1 MTSMISKRQTKFGV
15 AIPQKFPDGV
25 VDTQY
30 ITEFLTTVESLGYD
44 SAWVGEGVFGK
55 VPNLEP
61 MPLLSYAAALTSR
74 IKLGVSALTFP
85 LWNPIFLAKAVAS
98 LDQLSNGRFI
108 LGLTVGVHRED
119 YPAFGLRPENRLTRF
134 IEGLDL
140 MKRLWTS
147 DNVTFKG
154 KFWEMEDVSIS
165 PRPVQVPH
173 PPVWFGSRALPA
185 LRRSVKSGDGWMGS
199 GATSTAEFR
208 EHMEILRGFMAE
220 EGKGQDE
227 FPLSKRVYLAL
238 DPNKDRALRKL
249 EEMIGFIYG
258 DPTLAPKVSI
268 YGDREEVAEGLREL
282 IAEGVDLILLAPASD
297 PRGQAELLANQVL
310 PRL

>member
-1 MTSMISKRQTKFGV
+1 MTSMTSKRQTRFGV

-74 IKLGVSALTFP
+74 VKLGVSALTFP

-119 YPAFGLRPENRLTRF
+119 YPAFGLRPEHRLTRF

-165 PRPVQVPH
+165 PRPVQEPH

-185 LRRSVKSGDGWMGS
+185 LRRSVKYGDGWMGS

-249 EEMIGFIYG
+249 EEMMGFIYG

-282 IAEGVDLILLAPASD
+282 MAEGVDLILLAPASD

>member
-1 MTSMISKRQTKFGV
+1 MTSKRETRFGV
-15 AIPQKFPDGV
+15 AIPQKFPDGI
-25 VDTQY
+25 VDTKY
-30 ITEFLTTVESLGYD
+30 ISDFLTTVEALGYD

-61 MPLLSYAAALTSR
+61 IPLLSYAAALTSW

-85 LWNPIFLAKAVAS
+85 FWNPIFLAKAVAS

-108 LGLTVGVHRED
+108 LGLTVGVHREQ
-119 YPAFGLRPENRLTRF
+119 YPAFGIRPEHRLTRF
-134 IEGLDL
+134 IEGLEL

-147 DNVTFKG
+147 DSVTFKG
-154 KFWEMEDVSIS
+154 KFWDMENVSIS
-165 PRPVQVPH
+165 PRPAQKPH

-208 EHMEILRGFMAE
+208 EHMHILRGFMAE
-220 EGKGQDE
+220 EGKTQDE
-227 FPLSKRVYLAL
+227 FPLTKRVYVAL
-238 DPNKDRALRKL
+238 DTDKEKALRHL
-249 EEMIGFIYG
+249 EDMMGFIYG
-258 DPTLAPKVSI
+258 DPTLASKVSV
-268 YGDREEVAEGLREL
+268 YGDREEVADGLREVM
-282 IAEGVDLILLAPASD
+282 AEGVDLILLAPAID
-297 PRGQAELLANQVL
+297 PKGQAELFADQVL

>member
-1 MTSMISKRQTKFGV
+1 MTSNRETKFGV

-30 ITEFLTTVESLGYD
+30 ITDFLTTVESLGYD

-61 MPLLSYAAALTSR
+61 IPLLSYAAALTSR

-98 LDQLSNGRFI
+98 LDQLSKGRFI

-119 YPAFGLRPENRLTRF
+119 YPAFGLRPERRLTRF

-154 KFWEMEDVSIS
+154 KFWDMENVSIS
-165 PRPVQVPH
+165 PRPAQKPH

-185 LRRSVKSGDGWMGS
+185 LRRSVQSGDGWMGS

-208 EHMEILRGFMAE
+208 EHMGLLRGFMAE
-220 EGKGQDE
+220 EGKCQDN
-227 FPLSKRVYLAL
+227 FPLSKRVYVAL
-238 DPNKDRALRKL
+238 DPDKDRALGRL
-249 EEMIGFIYG
+249 EDMMGFIYG

-268 YGDREEVAEGLREL
+268 YGDREEVADGLREVM
-282 IAEGVDLILLAPASD
+282 AEGVDLILLAPAFD
-297 PRGQAELLANQVL
+297 PKAQAELFADQVL

>member
-1 MTSMISKRQTKFGV
+1 MTAKTETKFGV

-25 VDTQY
+25 VDTRY
-30 ITEFLTTVESLGYD
+30 IAEFLTTVESLGYD
-44 SAWVGEGVFGK
+44 SAWVGEGVFGS

-61 MPLLSYAAALTSR
+61 MPLLSYAAALTSTL
-74 IKLGVSALTFP
+74 KLGVSALTFP

-119 YPAFGLRPENRLTRF
+119 YPAFGLKPEYRLTRF

-154 KFWEMEDVSIS
+154 RFWNMANVSIS
-165 PRPVQVPH
+165 PRPAQKPH

-185 LRRSVKSGDGWMGS
+185 LRRSVESGDGWMGS

-208 EHMEILRGFMAE
+208 EHVEILRGFMAE
-220 EGKGQDE
+220 EDRSQDE
-227 FPLSKRVYLAL
+227 FPLSKRVYVAL
-238 DPNKDRALRKL
+238 DPDKNRALGKL
-249 EEMIGFIYG
+249 EEMMGFIYG
-258 DPTLAPKVSI
+258 DPTLAPRVSI
-268 YGDREEVAEGLREL
+268 YGDREAVAEGLREVME
-282 IAEGVDLILLAPASD
+282 EGVDLILLAPAFD
-297 PRGQAELLANQVL
+297 PKGQAQLLADHVL

>member
-1 MTSMISKRQTKFGV
+1 MTSNIETKFGV

-61 MPLLSYAAALTSR
+61 MPLLTYAAALTSR

-119 YPAFGLRPENRLTRF
+119 YPAFGLRPERRLTRF

-154 KFWEMEDVSIS
+154 KFWEMENVSIS
-165 PRPVQVPH
+165 PRPVQKPH

-185 LRRSVKSGDGWMGS
+185 LRRSVESGDGWMGS
-199 GATSTAEFR
+199 GATSNAEFR
-208 EHMEILRGFMAE
+208 EHMGILRGFMAE
-220 EGKGQDE
+220 EGKSQDE
-227 FPLSKRVYLAL
+227 FPLSKRVYVAL
-238 DPNKDRALRKL
+238 DPDKDRALRKL
-249 EEMIGFIYG
+249 EEMMGFIYR

-268 YGDREEVAEGLREL
+268 YGDREEVAEGLREVME
-282 IAEGVDLILLAPASD
+282 EGVDLILLAPAFD
-297 PRGQAELLANQVL
+297 PRGQAELIADQVL

>member
-1 MTSMISKRQTKFGV
+1 MTSKRETKFGV
-15 AIPQKFPDGV
+15 AIPQKFPDGI

-30 ITEFLTTVESLGYD
+30 ISDFLTTVEALGYD

-61 MPLLSYAAALTSR
+61 IPLLSYTAALTSR

-85 LWNPIFLAKAVAS
+85 FWNPISLAKAVAS

-108 LGLTVGVHRED
+108 LGLTVGVHREQ
-119 YPAFGLRPENRLTRF
+119 YPAFGIRPEHRLTRF
-134 IEGLDL
+134 VEGLDL

-147 DNVTFKG
+147 DSVTFKG
-154 KFWEMEDVSIS
+154 KFWEMENVSIS
-165 PRPVQVPH
+165 PRPAQKPH

-185 LRRSVKSGDGWMGS
+185 LRRSVKSGNGWMGS

-208 EHMEILRGFMAE
+208 EHMQVLRGFMAE
-220 EGKGQDE
+220 EGKTQDE
-227 FPLSKRVYLAL
+227 FPLTKRVYVAL
-238 DPNKDRALRKL
+238 DADKGKALRHL
-249 EEMIGFIYG
+249 EDMMGFIYG

-268 YGDREEVAEGLREL
+268 YGDREEVAEGLRE
-282 IAEGVDLILLAPASD
+282 IMAEDVDLILLAPAFD
-297 PRGQAELLANQVL
+297 PKGQAELFADQVL

>member
-1 MTSMISKRQTKFGV
+1 MTSKRETRFGV
-15 AIPQKFPDGV
+15 AIPQKFPDGT

-30 ITEFLTTVESLGYD
+30 ITDFLTTAESLGYD
-44 SAWVGEGVFGK
+44 SAWVGEGVFGR

-61 MPLLSYAAALTSR
+61 FPLLSYAAALTSR

-108 LGLTVGVHRED
+108 LGVTVGVNRD
-119 YPAFGLRPENRLTRF
+119 RYPAFGILPQHRLTRF
-134 IEGLDL
+134 IEGLEL

-154 KFWEMEDVSIS
+154 KFWEMENVSIS
-165 PRPVQVPH
+165 PRPVQKPH

-185 LRRSVKSGDGWMGS
+185 LRRSVKSGNGWMGS

-208 EHMEILRGFMAE
+208 EHMSILRSFMAK
-220 EGKGQDE
+220 EGKNQDD
-227 FPLSKRVYLAL
+227 FPLSKRIYVAV
-238 DPNKDRALRKL
+238 DPDKDRALRYL
-249 EEMIGFIYG
+249 EAMMGFIYG
-258 DPTLAPKVSI
+258 DPTLASKVSL
-268 YGDREEVAEGLREL
+268 YGDREEVAEGLREVM
-282 IAEGVDLILLAPASD
+282 AEGVDLILLAPAFD
-297 PRGQAELLANQVL
+297 PKGQAKLFADQIL
-310 PRL
+310 PTL

>member
-1 MTSMISKRQTKFGV
+1 MSSKRETKFGV

-25 VDTQY
+25 VDTRY
-30 ITEFLTTVESLGYD
+30 IAEFLTTMEALGYD

-119 YPAFGLRPENRLTRF
+119 YPAFGLRPERRLTHF
-134 IEGLDL
+134 VEGLDL

-154 KFWEMEDVSIS
+154 KFWEMENVSIS
-165 PRPVQVPH
+165 PRPTQKPH

-208 EHMEILRGFMAE
+208 EHIGILRGFMAE
-220 EGKGQDE
+220 EGKSQDD
-227 FPLSKRVYLAL
+227 FPLSKRVYVAL
-238 DPNKDRALRKL
+238 DPDKGRALGKL
-249 EEMIGFIYG
+249 EEMMGFIYG

-268 YGDREEVAEGLREL
+268 YGDREEVADGLREVM
-282 IAEGVDLILLAPASD
+282 AEDVDLILLAPAFD
-297 PRGQAELLANQVL
+297 PKGQAELLADQVL

>member
-1 MTSMISKRQTKFGV
+1 MTSKRETRFGV

-30 ITEFLTTVESLGYD
+30 IADFLTTVESLGYD

-85 LWNPIFLAKAVAS
+85 FWNPIFLAKAVAS

-108 LGLTVGVHRED
+108 LGLTVGVHREQ
-119 YPAFGLRPENRLTRF
+119 YPAFGIRPEHRLARF
-134 IEGLDL
+134 VEGLAL
-140 MKRLWTS
+140 MKQLWTS
-147 DNVTFKG
+147 DSVTFKG
-154 KFWEMEDVSIS
+154 KFWEMENVSIS
-165 PRPVQVPH
+165 PRPAQKPH

-185 LRRSVKSGDGWMGS
+185 LRRSVESGNGWMGS

-208 EHMEILRGFMAE
+208 EHMGILRGFMAE
-220 EGKGQDE
+220 EGKTQDE
-227 FPLSKRVYLAL
+227 FPLSKRVCVAL
-238 DPNKDRALRKL
+238 DPDKARALARL
-249 EEMIGFIYG
+249 EDMLGFIYG
-258 DPTLAPKVSI
+258 DPSLAPKVSV
-268 YGDREEVAEGLREL
+268 YGDREEVAEGLREVME
-282 IAEGVDLILLAPASD
+282 EGVDLILLAPAID
-297 PRGQAELLANQVL
+297 PKGQAELFAEQVL